1 MKKMGILFTI
11 FVVFSFFVIA
21 NKQVKVEKKIETVK
35 KKEQEEMRALFV
47 SYMELNTYIQD
58 KTEKKSKENIEN
70 IIKNTKKK
78 RMNTIILQVRSFDD
92 AIYKSKDFK
101 VSKSIILQDNTHYD
115 VLDYFIKVCQKEN
128 MDLYLWVNPFRIT
141 RRKEEIEKDSFAYSY
156 KDSDV
161 VKKIED
167 IYYYNP
173 ASSIVQKHIIE
184 GIKELIQNYK
194 CKGILFDDY
203 FYPDKDIDKKE
214 YEEYKKEDEKITQE
228 EYHLKIVSEL
238 IENVYKEIKKINKK
252 VEFGISP
259 DGNIEN
265 NYNKNFADVKLW
277 AKSDKYIDFLMPQL
291 YYGFTNQARPFYD
304 TLKEWNAI
312 VKNKKIKLYYA
323 LAFYKIGLEDQY
335 AKEGREEWIK
345 QNDIIKRQI
354 ILSRNAPNYH
364 GFSLFRYDNLFNE
377 TYYTE
382 NTLKEL
388 ENLEGIL
395 KMGNK

>member
-1 MKKMGILFTI
+1 MKKMSILFTI

-21 NKQVKVEKKIETVK
+21 NKQVKVEKKIEIVQ

-58 KTEKKSKENIEN
+58 KTEEKSKENIEN

-92 AIYKSKDFK
+92 AIYKSKEFQ

-173 ASSIVQKHIIE
+173 ASSIVQKHIID

-277 AKSDKYIDFLMPQL
+277 AKSDKYIDFLMP
-291 YYGFTNQARPFYD
+291 
-304 TLKEWNAI
+304 
-312 VKNKKIKLYYA
+312 
-323 LAFYKIGLEDQY
+323 
-335 AKEGREEWIK
+335 
-345 QNDIIKRQI
+345 
-354 ILSRNAPNYH
+354 H
-364 GFSLFRYDNLFNE
+364 
-377 TYYTE
+377 
-382 NTLKEL
+382 
-388 ENLEGIL
+388 
-395 KMGNK
+395 

>member
-58 KTEKKSKENIEN
+58 KTEEKSKENIEN

-173 ASSIVQKHIIE
+173 
-184 GIKELIQNYK
+184 LPPK
-194 CKGILFDDY
+194 CWD
-203 FYPDKDIDKKE
+203 
-214 YEEYKKEDEKITQE
+214 
-228 EYHLKIVSEL
+228 
-238 IENVYKEIKKINKK
+238 
-252 VEFGISP
+252 
-259 DGNIEN
+259 
-265 NYNKNFADVKLW
+265 
-277 AKSDKYIDFLMPQL
+277 
-291 YYGFTNQARPFYD
+291 
-304 TLKEWNAI
+304 
-312 VKNKKIKLYYA
+312 
-323 LAFYKIGLEDQY
+323 
-335 AKEGREEWIK
+335 
-345 QNDIIKRQI
+345 
-354 ILSRNAPNYH
+354 
-364 GFSLFRYDNLFNE
+364 
-377 TYYTE
+377 
-382 NTLKEL
+382 
-388 ENLEGIL
+388 
-395 KMGNK
+395 